1 MSKAVDDI
9 LGFLRSEDLTP
20 EAQAELIE
28 RLRDGEADSH
38 KPAGQWV
45 VTAANGALYSAEEAP
60 VHIDWVHG
68 PDVDRDS
75 GLQVMFYHG
84 RDDGKPVIQIDG
96 SADFRINV
104 NDCPVWDQSTE
115 FGYVMPKELRESKVT
130 DAKRERVWV
139 GTISDVDG
147 VWVYVGATKRALFAD
162 MRANYAPVEYREES
176 DFDWT
181 KRVSNQA
188 GAIVHTDSYYVEGA
202 D

>member
-9 LGFLRSEDLTP
+9 LGFLRGEDLTP

-45 VTAANGALYSAEEAP
+45 VTALNGALYSAEEAP

-68 PDVDRDS
+68 PNIPADS
-75 GLQVMFYHG
+75 GLQITFYHG

-115 FGYVMPKELRESKVT
+115 RDYEVPEELKERLEFNARG
-130 DAKRERVWV
+130 RERKKVWV
-139 GTISDVDG
+139 GVIKDYDG
-147 VWVYVGATKRALFAD
+147 TWVYVGATEQAMFAD
-162 MRANYAPVEYREES
+162 MRANYGPVEFREES
-176 DFDWT
+176 NHEWI
-181 KRVSNQA
+181 KRVDNA
-188 GAIVHTDSYYVEGA
+188 GG
-202 D
+202 